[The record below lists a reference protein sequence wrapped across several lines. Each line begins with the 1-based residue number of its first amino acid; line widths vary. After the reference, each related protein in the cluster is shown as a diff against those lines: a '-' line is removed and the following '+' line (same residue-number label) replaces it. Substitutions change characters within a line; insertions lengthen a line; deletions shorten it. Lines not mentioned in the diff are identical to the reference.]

1 MKANQT
7 LILLSFYIF
16 LFSCNGKNETDI
28 SVEKEKVKNV
38 FPTWITAISE
48 SQNAEEY
55 FNYVTDD
62 YISMESGANPVSD
75 KKVLL
80 TSISG
85 LVENYNFH
93 FENWE
98 SQEVI
103 VRDDIAIHRH
113 SGVLVLESKSDS
125 SKIELDTKYMDVL
138 KKDING
144 NWKIYIHSNSPNK

>member
-1 MKANQT
+1 MKTRQ
-7 LILLSFYIF
+7 ILF
-16 LFSCNGKNETDI
+16 LFSFFLISCNCNKETDL
-28 SVEKEKVKNV
+28 SNEKEKVKNV
-38 FPTWITAISE
+38 FPTWIEAISE

-62 YISMESGANPVSD
+62 YISMESGSHPVSD
-75 KKVLL
+75 QNVLM

-85 LVENYNFH
+85 LIENYNFH
-93 FENWE
+93 FKNWE

-113 SGVLVLESKSDS
+113 TGILVLESKADS
-125 SKIELDTKYMDVL
+125 SKIELDMKYMDVM
-138 KKDING
+138 KKDLNG